1 MSSAASLAG
10 RTRWATTV
18 SSTGGLPTIDNGV
31 LGVTMMPLEAATL
44 VGTLTPRGDMYK
56 SRDWENSG
64 PRLQCLGTSD
74 LPSGV
79 GARELADPADCA
91 REMGDAAEFDG
102 DACIIGARVS
112 VEMLLIALSLECLM
126 PCMSLSLES
135 FKRMSGCAYIPQKK
149 NNGNPWGTKLAAPP
163 TILAAATWPV
173 AAYSSQMV
181 SEIVCQM
188 YESFPYSSLITH
200 SARCWRDRTRRDR
213 L

>member
-1 MSSAASLAG
+1 MQAG
-10 RTRWATTV
+10 VGAIRL
-18 SSTGGLPTIDNGV
+18 STPKHI
-31 LGVTMMPLEAATL
+31 A
-44 VGTLTPRGDMYK
+44 
-56 SRDWENSG
+56 
-64 PRLQCLGTSD
+64 
-74 LPSGV
+74 SGV

-91 REMGDAAEFDG
+91 REMGDAAECSG
-102 DACIIGARVS
+102 ETCIVGARVS
-112 VEMLLIALSLECLM
+112 VEMLLIALSIECLM

-135 FKRMSGCAYIPQKK
+135 FKRMSGCASCDIYTPIFFKK